1 MGALTIILHGHRS
14 PSQNTYYSAPHWSVR
29 SRLARQI
36 HDTVRRRL
44 MAMGIEMGTTC
55 NRLVDIEV
63 IAYFDQRPLDS
74 DNVCSKL
81 YIDALRGWLLEDDSP
96 RWVRRVTTE
105 SRVSMDPRVEIT
117 LIEAST

>member
-1 MGALTIILHGHRS
+1 MTIILHGERS
-14 PSQNTYYSAPHWSVR
+14 PSQNTYYSAPHWSTR

-36 HDTVRRRL
+36 HGTVRRRL
-44 MAMGIEMGTTC
+44 MAMGIEPGTTC
-55 NRLVDIEV
+55 NRRVDIEV
-63 IAYFDQRPLDS
+63 IGYFDQRPLDS
-74 DNVCSKL
+74 DNVCAKI